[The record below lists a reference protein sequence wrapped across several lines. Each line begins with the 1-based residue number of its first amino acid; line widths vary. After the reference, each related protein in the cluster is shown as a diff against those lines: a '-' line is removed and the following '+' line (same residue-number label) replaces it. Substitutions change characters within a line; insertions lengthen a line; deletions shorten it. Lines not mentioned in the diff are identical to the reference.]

1 MTGGPPEG
9 RRQLRTLYAAG
20 FVTAFGAHAVAAN
33 LGGYSHGH
41 RTSLLEL
48 GILLALYD
56 GAEVVL
62 NPLFGALADR
72 IGPKPVILG
81 GLVGFGLVSGAFAL
95 AGGPA
100 TLALARCGQGAAAAA
115 ISPAAGA
122 MVARRGGPGRRGTAF
137 GGYGGAK
144 GLGYLAGPL
153 AGGAI
158 VSAGGYPAL
167 FAALGVLAIVVAG
180 GVAVGVQPGT
190 PVPRSRETLAGLV
203 RRIGDPAFLVPVAVL
218 AAGTAALSSGVGFL
232 PVRGAADH
240 LGPLATGAIVSL
252 LALTAALVQPWTG
265 RSLDTTPI
273 PPGRLG
279 ATGIVACA
287 AGFAVAAVAHGPV
300 GLCVA
305 AVAIGCGVGVSTPIG
320 FALLA
325 ASAPEGRMGQT
336 MGAGEVGRELGDA
349 GGPLLVGAVA
359 AAGLGAGFT
368 ALAVVLAATS
378 VAVGRPGGW
387 TRPRVSRA
395 RPPGG

>member
-1 MTGGPPEG
+1 MTGGPAEG

-48 GILLALYD
+48 GVLLALYD

-62 NPLFGALADR
+62 KPLFGALADR

-100 TLALARCGQGAAAAA
+100 TLALARFGQGAAAAA
-115 ISPAAGA
+115 FSPAAGA
-122 MVARRGGPGRRGTAF
+122 MVARLGGPGRRGRAF

-153 AGGAI
+153 VGGAV
-158 VSAGGYPAL
+158 VSAGGYSAL
-167 FAALGVLAIVVAG
+167 FAVLGVVAIVVAAC
-180 GVAVGVQPGT
+180 VAVGVQAVAPA
-190 PVPRSRETLAGLV
+190 PRSRETLAGLA
-203 RRIGDPAFLVPVAVL
+203 RRIKEPAFVIPVAVL

-252 LALTAALVQPWTG
+252 LALTAAVVQPQVGW
-265 RSLDTTPI
+265 SLDTTPI
-273 PPGRLG
+273 PPARL
-279 ATGIVACA
+279 AAMGIVACA
-287 AGFAVAAVAHGPV
+287 GGFAAAAVVHGPL
-300 GLCVA
+300 GLCAA
-305 AVAIGCGVGVSTPIG
+305 AVAIGFGVGLSTPVG
-320 FALLA
+320 FTLLA
-325 ASAPEGRMGQT
+325 EAAPEGRMGQT

-359 AAGLGAGFT
+359 AAGLGVGFA

-378 VAVGRPGGW
+378 VAIGR
-387 TRPRVSRA
+387 RPA
-395 RPPGG
+395 RQVDGASD